1 MKKSPQWKDM
11 AWGHFYGLAHLLFL
25 NVHSL
30 FLLLTRSLS
39 LSPFYFLEVLLF
51 SVSLISVSLLPFFF
65 APFLSLSLL
74 VSLHNSPSLLLPL
87 SSLPPPLSLS
97 LSLPLSFFLSFS

>member
-39 LSPFYFLEVLLF
+39 LSPFYFLEFLLF
-51 SVSLISVSLLPFFF
+51 SVSLLFSLFYIVECVSFSVSLISSFFF
-65 APFLSLSLL
+65 SLFFLFFSLTQLSLC
-74 VSLHNSPSLLLPL
+74 PSVFFC
-87 SSLPPPLSLS
+87 SLSLS
-97 LSLPLSFFLSFS
+97 LS